1 MRQAEGL
8 HRLDLA
14 GNSIAILELLA
25 KDSLGLTVAH
35 IASELGMKRS
45 MVFSLMSSLEVCGFV
60 ERNVQGVYH
69 PDLLAVA
76 VVLGRLLSKM
86 GLLAHARPILD
97 ELARKHGEAV
107 YLTVLRDDEVI
118 FLDMADYAQH
128 EQAASF
134 VGKRFPSLASAAG
147 KAIRALQSRDL
158 LTKLFSGRRK
168 RKIVY
173 DQERLFAELDAIK
186 SSGVAVDMGAL
197 GDGLSSVATAVRD
210 YAGKV
215 VCALTVVG
223 PSFRMV
229 AGRLENEIIPS
240 LVEGAELLSMKF
252 GYARAT

>member
-1 MRQAEGL
+1 
-8 HRLDLA
+8 
-14 GNSIAILELLA
+14 
-25 KDSLGLTVAH
+25 
-35 IASELGMKRS
+35 
-45 MVFSLMSSLEVCGFV
+45 V
-60 ERNVQGVYH
+60 ERNEQGIYH

-76 VVLGRLLSKM
+76 VGMGRLLSKM
-86 GLLAHARPILD
+86 GMLVHARPILD

-118 FLDMADYAQH
+118 FLDVADYAQH

-134 VGKRFPSLASAAG
+134 VGKRAPSLASAAG

-158 LTKLFSGRRK
+158 LAKIFRGRRMK
-168 RKIVY
+168 EMVY

-186 SSGVAVDMGAL
+186 SSGVAVDMGTL
-197 GDGLSSVATAVRD
+197 EEGLSSVATAVRD

-215 VCALTVVG
+215 VCALMVVG

-229 AGRLENEIIPS
+229 AGRIENEIIPS

-252 GYARAT
+252 GYAKAT